1 MRELLMVWQRDHQV
15 TKELDNSGG
24 RKLENPIDEKVF

>member
-1 MRELLMVWQRDHQV
+1 MDWQRDHQV
-15 TKELDNSGG
+15 IKELDNFGS